1 MYMEANPIGII
12 ILIVVALVAIYAN
25 KKMASSDNANIR
37 RLQKISDVWIKFQFV
52 MGIIFALFVLFI
64 FSKVGK

>member
-12 ILIVVALVAIYAN
+12 ILIVVAVVAIYAN

>member
-1 MYMEANPIGII
+1 MEANPIGII

-37 RLQKISDVWIKFQFV
+37 RLQKISDAWIKFQFV

>member
-1 MYMEANPIGII
+1 MEANPIGII
-12 ILIVVALVAIYAN
+12 ILIVVAVVAIYAN

>member
-1 MYMEANPIGII
+1 MEANPIGII
-12 ILIVVALVAIYAN
+12 ILIVVAVVAIYAN
-25 KKMASSDNANIR
+25 KKMASSDNSNIR
-37 RLQKISDVWIKFQFV
+37 RLQKISDIWIKFQFV

>member
-1 MYMEANPIGII
+1 MEANPIGII

>member
-1 MYMEANPIGII
+1 MEANPIGII

-37 RLQKISDVWIKFQFV
+37 RLQKMSDYWTTFQFV

-64 FSKVGK
+64 FSKAGK

>member
-1 MYMEANPIGII
+1 MEANPIGII
-12 ILIVVALVAIYAN
+12 ILIVVALVANYAN